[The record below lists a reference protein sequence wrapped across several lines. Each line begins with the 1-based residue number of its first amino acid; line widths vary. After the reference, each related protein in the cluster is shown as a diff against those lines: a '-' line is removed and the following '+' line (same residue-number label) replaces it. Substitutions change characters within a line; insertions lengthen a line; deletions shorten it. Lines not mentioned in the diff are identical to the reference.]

1 MENAELSQKPPA
13 RRTVAFSVLHAYY
26 PVVDTLHS
34 YLENILHTPDDNNMI
49 LRETDKPQYRSLL
62 TTSYVAGDATLKHEK
77 RYVPSAPMM
86 HMHDVSSR
94 AFVFS
99 SL

>member
-13 RRTVAFSVLHAYY
+13 RQTVVFSVLHAYY

-34 YLENILHTPDDNNMI
+34 YLENILQTPNDDNMI
-49 LRETDKPQYRSLL
+49 LKDTDTLQYRSFL
-62 TTSYVAGDATLKHEK
+62 TTSYVAGDTTLKREK

-86 HMHDVSSR
+86 HMHDVSSQ
-94 AFVFS
+94 AYVFS
-99 SL
+99 AL